1 MAIRRFITWQVARDS
16 ASHMRHSHSL
26 LAQRSPMLTRAAH
39 HGMQYSPSFTL
50 APVMQAS
57 FFLHS
62 RSITVPY
69 GGIVS
74 NASTS
79 CGKVIRLLGSGWS
92 SLPSSL
98 VANAFRPS
106 SCGASCRHLSSYAQV
121 VTHER
126 SSDSVAAAKGRLSAE
141 REVGVRERAASQR
154 VRQEQESTEARVQIL
169 FHSPMSSH
177 STQPIPHRSDSF
189 E

>member
-1 MAIRRFITWQVARDS
+1 MF
-16 ASHMRHSHSL
+16 
-26 LAQRSPMLTRAAH
+26 TRAAH
-39 HGMQYSPSFTL
+39 HGMQYSPSY
-50 APVMQAS
+50 
-57 FFLHS
+57 FLHS

-98 VANAFRPS
+98 VASAFRPS
-106 SCGASCRHLSSYAQV
+106 SCGASCKHLSSYAQV

-154 VRQEQESTEARVQIL
+154 VRQEQESTEARVQTL

-177 STQPIPHRSDSF
+177 STQPMPHKSLSF

>member
-1 MAIRRFITWQVARDS
+1 MAIRRFITWQVAHDS
-16 ASHMRHSHSL
+16 ASHMRHSHIPRPTFANVHS
-26 LAQRSPMLTRAAH
+26 RSTSWHAV
-39 HGMQYSPSFTL
+39 QSFL
-50 APVMQAS
+50 HSCSGQAS

-62 RSITVPY
+62 RSITAPY
-69 GGIVS
+69 GGIAS

-98 VANAFRPS
+98 VASAFRPS
-106 SCGASCRHLSSYAQV
+106 SCGASCKHLSSYAQV

-141 REVGVRERAASQR
+141 REVGGLRERAASQR
-154 VRQEQESTEARVQIL
+154 VRQEQERAGARSNPLSLTDELPQ
-169 FHSPMSSH
+169 HAADP
-177 STQPIPHRSDSF
+177 P
-189 E
+189 

>member
-1 MAIRRFITWQVARDS
+1 MQKSMNGDS
-16 ASHMRHSHSL
+16 AIYYVATRPRQRFSHASHSHTHSSPNVRQCS
-26 LAQRSPMLTRAAH
+26 LAQHIMAC
-39 HGMQYSPSFTL
+39 QYSPSY
-50 APVMQAS
+50 
-57 FFLHS
+57 FLHS
-62 RSITVPY
+62 RSITVPN

>member
-1 MAIRRFITWQVARDS
+1 MAIRRFITWQLAHDS
-16 ASHMRHSHSL
+16 ACHMPLIHTS
-26 LAQRSPMLTRAAH
+26 QRSPNANV
-39 HGMQYSPSFTL
+39 HGSLAQHIMACQYSPSY
-50 APVMQAS
+50 
-57 FFLHS
+57 FLHS
-62 RSITVPY
+62 RSITVPN

-141 REVGVRERAASQR
+141 REEWG
-154 VRQEQESTEARVQIL
+154 
-169 FHSPMSSH
+169 
-177 STQPIPHRSDSF
+177 
-189 E
+189 